1 MATLRIYGLNEHL
14 LSLDLRD
21 LLRVLAPRSL
31 QATWTISTVKSSQ
44 SGHEWFE
51 TTGEAGKKLEALAQK
66 DTRVSG
72 VDLSALANK
81 TRQVIWGEFVG
92 SLPSMPDENWVVIRA
107 IDSTF
112 YEITTLDETVL
123 DLIKSSFNGVRL
135 ADVPFA

>member
-1 MATLRIYGLNEHL
+1 MATLRIYDLKEHL

-44 SGHEWFE
+44 PGHEWFE
-51 TTGEAGKKLEALAQK
+51 ATGEAGNKLEALAQK

-72 VDLSALANK
+72 VDLSALAKK

-92 SLPSMPDENWVVIRA
+92 SLPSKADENWVIIRA
-107 IDSTF
+107 IDSSF
-112 YEITTLDETVL
+112 YEVTTLDETVL

-135 ADVPFA
+135 ADAPFA

>member
-21 LLRVLAPRSL
+21 LL
-31 QATWTISTVKSSQ
+31 
-44 SGHEWFE
+44 
-51 TTGEAGKKLEALAQK
+51 
-66 DTRVSG
+66 
-72 VDLSALANK
+72 
-81 TRQVIWGEFVG
+81 
-92 SLPSMPDENWVVIRA
+92 VIRA